1 MRHGVWLRLPQK
13 PRPRTLTGNAR
24 GLPSLRGR
32 GLQEVSQ
39 RSSSASGIVIGSQS
53 TTERTVDLIIRGATT

>member
-13 PRPRTLTGNAR
+13 LRPRTLTGNAR

-32 GLQEVSQ
+32 GLHVFLG
-39 RSSSASGIVIGSQS
+39 RPIPGVATIL
-53 TTERTVDLIIRGATT
+53 TTSRR